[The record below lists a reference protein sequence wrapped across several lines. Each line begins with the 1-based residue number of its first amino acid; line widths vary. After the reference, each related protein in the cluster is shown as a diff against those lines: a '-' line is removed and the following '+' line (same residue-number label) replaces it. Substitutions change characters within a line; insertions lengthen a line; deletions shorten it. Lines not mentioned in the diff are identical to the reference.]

1 MKERGYRRGLAAF
14 LIPLGALVGVGALLL
29 LFWGT
34 TSLWS
39 FFHTDSQVYREN
51 WGLALP
57 QEVEQEYSALSP
69 DRAMGDGWR
78 YTVFQ
83 AGEAAPYFEDLCQER
98 DFPEE
103 ELRDWAARS
112 EAAEEWL
119 PDFDGCRGWSQ
130 SQEDGSTLWVLY
142 DPWGGESLFFL
153 HDHVRQGTEQH
164 PPVLAGGCCLCI
176 MGRTFGHLAWRPG
189 GSTRGRLLSAG
200 RRRRPGSSPAAR
212 SPAEQEHGEGPEGEG
227 EQQGQEA
234 QQGDGLVD
242 QLGPAHVVRHLQ
254 RGEVPEGE
262 AGRVIGG
269 QAIFP
274 PCAPPGPG

>member
-29 LFWGT
+29 LFWGAA
-34 TSLWS
+34 SLWS

-83 AGEAAPYFEDLCQER
+83 AGEAAPYFEDLCQGR

-119 PDFDGCRGWSQ
+119 PDFDACRAWSQ

-142 DPWGGESLFFL
+142 DPGVERAYFFCM
-153 HDHVRQGTEQH
+153 T
-164 PPVLAGGCCLCI
+164 
-176 MGRTFGHLAWRPG
+176 M
-189 GSTRGRLLSAG
+189 
-200 RRRRPGSSPAAR
+200 
-212 SPAEQEHGEGPEGEG
+212 
-227 EQQGQEA
+227 
-234 QQGDGLVD
+234 
-242 QLGPAHVVRHLQ
+242 
-254 RGEVPEGE
+254 
-262 AGRVIGG
+262 
-269 QAIFP
+269 
-274 PCAPPGPG
+274 